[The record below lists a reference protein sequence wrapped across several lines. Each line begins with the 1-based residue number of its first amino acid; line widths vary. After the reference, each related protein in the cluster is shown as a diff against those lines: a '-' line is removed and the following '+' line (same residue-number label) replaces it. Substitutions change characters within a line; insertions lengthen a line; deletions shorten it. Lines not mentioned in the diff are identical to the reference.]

1 MWMRTRKPLHGAE
14 IQYLRRT
21 GTLLRIEDDE
31 IYVDADGR
39 VELLPGVAETLAS
52 LQGQAVFVITNQ
64 SGLVKGLLTLA
75 QVGSFIDQ
83 INAQCGDVI
92 QDFWASPLVDSP
104 YPSPIRACCSAWRI
118 SISSICRPRHTSVI
132 PKMIDAVPRR
142 LGSDHLS
149 GPRRILAGAM
159 GEEV

>member
-1 MWMRTRKPLHGAE
+1 MHTAIFFDLG
-14 IQYLRRT
+14 

-39 VELLPGVAETLAS
+39 VELLPGGAETLAS

-104 YPSPIRACCSAWRI
+104 YRKPNPGMLLGLADKHFVDLQASTYVGDSEN
-118 SISSICRPRHTSVI
+118 
-132 PKMIDAVPRR
+132 DRR
-142 LGSDHLS
+142 CAEAAGIGSFVWAETYFSWGD
-149 GPRRILAGAM
+149 G
-159 GEEV
+159 